1 MRLNILEDCL
11 NCVFFLHIFRCVLVV
26 FFFNKEGRRKY
37 ELANPIL
44 YFSMSVIQNIYYSN
58 RTIYLFVD
66 LDKERKREVR
76 LVNKNNI

>member
-1 MRLNILEDCL
+1 L
-11 NCVFFLHIFRCVLVV
+11 
-26 FFFNKEGRRKY
+26 FFNKEGRRKY

-66 LDKERKREVR
+66 LEKERKRER
-76 LVNKNNI
+76 LD